1 MRLIPVTLCAAT
13 TVAAALLPATVATA
27 AATAAEAAE
36 GPGAVAVSPSVISRG
51 EDVDLRVH
59 CAGGRIVGTSEA
71 FAADVAFSPAADRGA
86 MYAEAR
92 IRADARA
99 KVYPVEVRCHG
110 RRSAGSISVVRRTA
124 TVPLPT
130 PTAPVHAG
138 GGATAVLAA
147 DEDAAGT
154 RNAVLG
160 LVLAGVAAVTVAA
173 RGFRRRRDDE

>member
-1 MRLIPVTLCAAT
+1 MRLISVTLCGAAAAT
-13 TVAAALLPATVATA
+13 AALLPAT
-27 AATAAEAAE
+27 AATAAQAAE
-36 GPGAVAVSPSVISRG
+36 GPGTVVVSPSVISPG
-51 EDVDLRVH
+51 EEVDLRVH
-59 CAGGRIVGTSEA
+59 CPGGRIVATSTA
-71 FAADVAFSPAADRGA
+71 FAADVAFSPAADEGA

-92 IRADARA
+92 IRADVAA

-110 RRSAGSISVVRRTA
+110 RRSAGRVTVVRRTA

-138 GGATAVLAA
+138 GGGMAVLAA
-147 DEDAAGT
+147 EEDAAGT

-160 LVLAGVAAVTVAA
+160 LVVAGIAAVTVAA